1 MRSRQEIVNL
11 NDTLLLIM
19 VDGARHRL
27 LEDWSRNSPG
37 NLSDVYDL
45 ALGLTECA
53 IRSINVAPFPLP
65 DQRRLF
71 DD

>member
-11 NDTLLLIM
+11 NDVLLQVM
-19 VDGARHRL
+19 VDGARHRI
-27 LEDWSRNSPG
+27 LEDWSRNYPG

-53 IRSINVAPFPLP
+53 VRGLKVAPFPLP